1 MSTQAGLGVTALI
14 FGLVAV
20 YFLYAGFT
28 TPILVAT
35 DAGAV
40 ANLQMIQIQS
50 LNFWLGI
57 GASIIAA
64 LFAVGAAI
72 VGALDR

>member
-1 MSTQAGLGVTALI
+1 MSTQAGLGVTAMI
-14 FGLVAV
+14 FALVAI

-35 DAGAV
+35 EAGAV

-50 LNFWLGI
+50 LNCWLGI
-57 GASIIAA
+57 GAGIVAA